1 MTAVATWFTQW
12 RPDGLIPNRSGI
24 SHRTNIDSREKPDP
38 YLRYPRRK
46 SYLNDLWW
54 VPPPSLVETIVA
66 QEFPMTYLRE
76 PVTAK
81 DLRSRVSGATVTKVA
96 NPLPQ
101 ELIKTGKAKELRS
114 RFS

>member
-46 SYLNDLWW
+46 SCINDLWW

-66 QEFPMTYLRE
+66 QDFPPVYRLE
-76 PVTAK
+76 PVTANT
-81 DLRSRVSGATVTKVA
+81 LMSRVSGATETQIDNAFPK
-96 NPLPQ
+96 
-101 ELIKTGKAKELRS
+101 ELIKAGKAKVLKS
-114 RFS
+114 RWP